1 MYGFFDRPSTWPAS
15 QLSRAKKPTIYE
27 ALYKF
32 LIPCF
37 TLFTPSSLRNLLP
50 PSILIPFIEALTA
63 CNKEGTNPMKIILG
77 YLAQTLFLS
86 VSMIGEYSSQ
96 KGEMP
101 ARKMPAG
108 FEDDAKIPHAR
119 LAHFPAQI
127 GHWRMSSRITNH
139 FQ

>member
-1 MYGFFDRPSTWPAS
+1 
-15 QLSRAKKPTIYE
+15 
-27 ALYKF
+27 
-32 LIPCF
+32 
-37 TLFTPSSLRNLLP
+37 
-50 PSILIPFIEALTA
+50 
-63 CNKEGTNPMKIILG
+63 MKIILG

-101 ARKMPAG
+101 ERKMPAG
-108 FEDDAKIPHAR
+108 FEDDAEIPHAR